1 MKQILSIVIL
11 FISVSVFS
19 QNESLFKSA
28 TAAYNAG
35 KYEEAIKNYSE
46 IIENGQHSAA
56 LYFNLG
62 NSHYKLNQIAPSIYY
77 YEKALLLDPNDSEI
91 KNNLSYARNM
101 TVDSIETLPTNTIT
115 EFYDSII
122 GLFSFNQWG
131 YLAIIFMCLF
141 VLLYIAFYYF
151 KYARRKRI
159 ALISSILALLI
170 SLISVVF
177 GFMAYTDFEANQPA
191 IVFADEV
198 VVKSEP
204 NKRSQ
209 EVFRL
214 HEGTKLQVSEE
225 LNDWSKIEIA
235 DGQTGWLNS
244 EDIKL
249 LKDF

>member
-1 MKQILSIVIL
+1 MKQLVSILIL
-11 FISVSVFS
+11 FISISGFA
-19 QNESLFKSA
+19 QNDALFKQA

-35 KYEEAIKNYSE
+35 EYDKAIENYSE
-46 IIENGQHSAA
+46 ILENGQHSAA

-77 YEKALLLDPNDSEI
+77 YEKALLLKNNDSEI
-91 KNNLSYARNM
+91 LNNLSYARNM
-101 TVDSIETLPTNTIT
+101 TIDAIETLPENTIT
-115 EFYDSII
+115 EFYNKLI

-131 YLAIIFMCLF
+131 YLAIVFMCLF

-151 KYARRKRI
+151 NYARRKRI

-170 SLISVVF
+170 SLISIVF
-177 GFMAYTDFEANQPA
+177 GFMAFNDYKADQPA

-198 VVKSEP
+198 IVKSEP

-225 LNDWSKIEIA
+225 LNDWTKIQIA

-244 EDIKL
+244 EQIKL